1 MKIVIKWNNPWVRA
15 VLYAC
20 LAAALFL
27 AIGGDVRF
35 IYQGF

>member
-1 MKIVIKWNNPWVRA
+1 MKIVIKWKNPWVRT

-20 LAAALFL
+20 LAALLFL
-27 AIGGDVRF
+27 VIGGDVRF